1 MIDIKNTNTSE
12 LLNQAN
18 EIFDQTR
25 PFAELMMRY
34 KCAMLEVK
42 TKLDVLNTQL
52 SLENDRNP
60 FESIE
65 CRLKSVPSIIE
76 KLNRKGLELSSES
89 IEKNL
94 NDVAG
99 IRVICSFPEDIYI
112 LAEEL
117 CSQDDIRLIA
127 RKDYIKDPKPNGYR
141 SLHLIVEIPIFLMT
155 EKKYMRV
162 EVQFRTIAMDFW
174 ASLEHKLK
182 YKKDIKQDV
191 EEISEELREC
201 AEEISRLDMKMQ
213 SIHRKNSGSVGE
225 AEGTSCVQREKI

>member
-12 LLNQAN
+12 LLSQAN

-25 PFAELMMRY
+25 PLAELMMRY

-213 SIHRKNSGSVGE
+213 SIHRKISGSVGE

>member
-12 LLNQAN
+12 LLSQAN

-65 CRLKSVPSIIE
+65 CRLKSGPSIIE

-213 SIHRKNSGSVGE
+213 SIHRKISGSVGE
-225 AEGTSCVQREKI
+225 AEGTSGVQRGKI

>member
-1 MIDIKNTNTSE
+1 MVEMKDMKAKELIARKSE
-12 LLNQAN
+12 II
-18 EIFDQTR
+18 EQTR

-60 FESIE
+60 FESIN
-65 CRLKSVPSIIE
+65 CRIKSVPSIVE
-76 KLNRKGLELSSES
+76 KLNRKGYELTAES

-99 IRVICSFPEDIYI
+99 IRVICSFPDDIYI
-112 LAEEL
+112 LADRL
-117 CSQDDIRLIA
+117 CSQDDIRLIE
-127 RKDYIKDPKPNGYR
+127 RKDYIKNPKPNGYR
-141 SLHLIVEIPIFLMT
+141 SLHLIVEIPIFLMD
-155 EKKYMRV
+155 EKKFMRV

-182 YKKDIKQDV
+182 YKKNLESDV
-191 EEISEELREC
+191 EEISAELKAC
-201 AEEISRLDMKMQ
+201 ADEISRLDSKMQ
-213 SIHRKNSGSVGE
+213 QIHRKIDSASSTEN
-225 AEGTSCVQREKI
+225 EK

>member
-1 MIDIKNTNTSE
+1 MAEKSINDTRE
-12 LLNQAN
+12 LLSKAN
-18 EIFDQTR
+18 ELFEQTR

-65 CRLKSVPSIIE
+65 SRLKSPQSIME
-76 KLNRKGLELSSES
+76 KLNRKGLAPTVES

-112 LAEEL
+112 LADEL
-117 CSQDDIRLIA
+117 CSQDDIRLVE
-127 RKDYIKDPKPNGYR
+127 RKDYIKQPKPNGYR
-141 SLHLIVEIPIFLMT
+141 SLHLIVEIPIFIMP

-162 EVQFRTIAMDFW
+162 EVQLRTIAMDFW

-182 YKKDIKQDV
+182 YKKNLNP
-191 EEISEELREC
+191 ELAEISEELKAC

-213 SIHRKNSGSVGE
+213 EIHRRIDEND
-225 AEGTSCVQREKI
+225 C

>member
-76 KLNRKGLELSSES
+76 KLNRKGLELSAES

-155 EKKYMRV
+155 EKKFMRV

-213 SIHRKNSGSVGE
+213 SIHRKISGSVGE